1 MVSAA
6 MTRPSRRE
14 NPADPPIQRCFSDHF
29 SLKSCQAQNLFIL
42 GSQPVFCDQGIYA
55 ALFCLP
61 SHRCQGK
68 SFNLD
73 DWTMWGAGAGAGR
86 ANPNALSLVDWFWV
100 ACHVGLGYL
109 DIQVRA
115 LAKDNHYLPRV
126 RTTLTCSQTHPF
138 HLRLGP
144 QKRIDQTPAAAPIRK
159 PPPFSLRLAGSPT
172 RDPITMCRRSGRR

>member
-55 ALFCLP
+55 AVFCLP

-73 DWTMWGAGAGAGR
+73 DWTMSGAGAGAGR
-86 ANPNALSLVDWFWV
+86 TNPNALSLVDWFWV

-144 QKRIDQTPAAAPIRK
+144 GLPSPGNPPK
-159 PPPFSLRLAGSPT
+159 PTVRQLFSFSLRLSGCLM
-172 RDPITMCRRSGRR
+172 RDQAPMRRRSGRR